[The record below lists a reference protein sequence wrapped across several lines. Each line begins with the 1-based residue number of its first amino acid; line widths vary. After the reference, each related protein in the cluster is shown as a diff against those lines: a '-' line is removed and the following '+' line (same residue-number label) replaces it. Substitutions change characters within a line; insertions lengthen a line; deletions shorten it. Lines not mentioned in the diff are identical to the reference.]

1 MASLKMLCFIIL
13 FISMLFCQEAYTIS
27 SPLSNNNENHAFKES
42 AKEVFKEI
50 IRRRK
55 LLLGTKYEINRLSPG
70 GPDPHHH

>member
-1 MASLKMLCFIIL
+1 MASLKILCFIIF
-13 FISMLFCQEAYTIS
+13 FISILIFQEAYTIS
-27 SPLSNNNENHAFKES
+27 SPLSKKNENHAFKES

-50 IRRRK
+50 LRRRK